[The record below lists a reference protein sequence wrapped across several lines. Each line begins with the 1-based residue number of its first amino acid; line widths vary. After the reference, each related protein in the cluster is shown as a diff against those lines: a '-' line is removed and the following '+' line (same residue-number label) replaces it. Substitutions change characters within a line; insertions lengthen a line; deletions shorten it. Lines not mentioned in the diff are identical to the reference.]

1 MSFTNE
7 CFHVDESPDYN
18 QCPLS
23 LKEGQD
29 KGQKFRTKDE
39 DEEEKEEEAVM
50 MKNELL
56 EEEFVCSCCS
66 DILLEPTTLTCGH
79 TFCRFCLAEW
89 WNKSSKTECL
99 LCRRPF
105 SEFPSVNFTL
115 RLV

>member
-1 MSFTNE
+1 MFFQVE
-7 CFHVDESPDYN
+7 K
-18 QCPLS
+18 S
-23 LKEGQD
+23 LKSNLSPFSPKEGKGKAQKYRKQD
-29 KGQKFRTKDE
+29 A
-39 DEEEKEEEAVM
+39 DEEEKEGEAVKM
-50 MKNELL
+50 TDELL

-89 WNKSSKTECL
+89 WNKSNKTECL